1 VLIFS
6 FFKIGNSACSIL
18 VGKGAIPRFVSKF
31 FKVYDNYNERSVFR
45 MDLNSWFQKGLTKDE
60 YIDVMKVNKEGMVS
74 IYDRFELKEEDKK
87 RLEAI
92 QSKELRAIVLTED
105 WCGDA
110 KLNNPVLLRVAEVA
124 NMEVRFVLRDQNLEL
139 MDQYLTNGTSRA
151 IPIFIFIDQEGNE
164 VGVWGPRAPEI
175 QALVEKGRAELPDK
189 DASDF
194 QEKQMAFYKSLG
206 TTYQTDSSTWQT
218 VANSIIAKLL

>member
-1 VLIFS
+1 MF
-6 FFKIGNSACSIL
+6 IL
-18 VGKGAIPRFVSKF
+18 
-31 FKVYDNYNERSVFR
+31 E
-45 MDLNSWFQKGLTKDE
+45 LNSWFQKGLTKDE
-60 YIDVMKVNKEGMVS
+60 YIGQMTRNKEGMVS
-74 IYDRFELKEEDKK
+74 IYDRFELDNEFKK
-87 RLEAI
+87 KLEAI
-92 QSKELRAIVLTED
+92 QSRNLKAIVLTED

-110 KLNNPVLLRVAEVA
+110 MLNNPVLLRIAEAA

-189 DASDF
+189 DAPDF
-194 QEKQMAFYKSLG
+194 QEKQLAFYKSLG
-206 TTYQTDSSTWQT
+206 TTYQTDPSTWQT
-218 VANSIIAKLL
+218 VANSIIPVLL